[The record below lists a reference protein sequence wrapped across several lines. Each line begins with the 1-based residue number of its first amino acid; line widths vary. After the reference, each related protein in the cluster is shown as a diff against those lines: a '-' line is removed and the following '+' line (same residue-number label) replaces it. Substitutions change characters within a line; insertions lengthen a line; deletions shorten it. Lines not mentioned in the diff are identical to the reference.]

1 MSVRIRS
8 PCQGDFF
15 IYAAFKIESG
25 CTRTLTGDCKIS
37 SLTNNGTI
45 NFNGHTITLA
55 DGTVL
60 K

>member
-1 MSVRIRS
+1 MRIRS

-37 SLTNNGTI
+37 SLANGGTI
-45 NFNGHTITLA
+45 NSDGHTITLA